1 MIKKILTAVAVTL
14 TAVFLLFCGASAD
27 PAVTAHNTHILH
39 AESEELSLDMTFT
52 ETDEPTET
60 SSKITETDTDTAPT
74 ETVTE
79 IVIETETVTEP
90 VTETETAT
98 EAITSSIVETTA
110 EPEELPST
118 DYIPETEDVVII
130 PPETGE
136 AVALPPETEEAVTE
150 GTISFDPPVKDL
162 PLLTPSVDIDPS
174 RPMIALTFDDGP
186 SAHTDRLLDIFKEH
200 GGKGTFFLV
209 GGHIDYRPET
219 VKRIT
224 TEGHE
229 IGGHSINH
237 PQLTRLSSEDVAYQL
252 SWTRDKIYEVTGV
265 DSYIVRPPYGEYN
278 DEVKRIAAG
287 LGIVFINWSIDT
299 LDWKYR
305 NGNTVHDRI
314 MSSVYDGAVVLCHD
328 IHGTT
333 VDAMETVIPELIEMG
348 YQLVTVSDL
357 LSARHEV
364 LTAGEVYNRK

>member
-1 MIKKILTAVAVTL
+1 MIKKIITAVTVILT
-14 TAVFLLFCGASAD
+14 TAVLLFCGASAD

-39 AESEELSLDMTFT
+39 AESEDFYLDMTFT
-52 ETDEPTET
+52 ETDEPPET
-60 SSKITETDTDTAPT
+60 SSKITETDTEPAPT

-79 IVIETETVTEP
+79 SVVTETETETDP

-98 EAITSSIVETTA
+98 ETITSSVVETTA
-110 EPEELPST
+110 EPEELPAT
-118 DYIPETEDVVII
+118 DYIPETE
-130 PPETGE
+130 
-136 AVALPPETEEAVTE
+136 AAVTE
-150 GTISFDPPVKDL
+150 GTISFDPPVKNL
-162 PLLTPSVDIDPS
+162 PLLIPSADIDPS

-186 SAHTDRLLDIFKEH
+186 SAHTDRLLDIFNEH

-224 TEGHE
+224 AEGHE
-229 IGGHSINH
+229 IGGHSIDH
-237 PQLTRLSSEDVAYQL
+237 PQLTRLSSEDVVYQL
-252 SWTRDKIYEVTGV
+252 SWTRDKIREVTGV
-265 DSYIVRPPYGEYN
+265 DSYLVRPPYGEYN

-305 NGNTVHDRI
+305 NGNTVHDKI
-314 MSSVYDGAVVLCHD
+314 ISSVYDGAIVLCHD
-328 IHGTT
+328 IHRTT